1 MDKNS
6 RLGSLE
12 EGYDVV
18 PTLKEGTQR
27 QDGGFEAGCGEV
39 CVGFVPLYYTLDSTN
54 IRNGTGIRHDMNQER
69 EHKK

>member
-1 MDKNS
+1 MDKDS
-6 RLGSLE
+6 RLGFLE

-54 IRNGTGIRHDMNQER
+54 ICNGTGIRHDMKQER